1 MIELQLS
8 VSEAEAKGL
17 IWLVLLGLDDSIAPA
32 MCISKLYTAD
42 HIGQGDLV
50 QIHLQN
56 YKTTTTTTT
65 TTHKSLC
72 LVDRTLATT
81 TVYREASII
90 TATLVFQEPK

>member
-17 IWLVLLGLDDSIAPA
+17 ILLVLLGLDDSIAPA

-56 YKTTTTTTT
+56 YQKKKKTP
-65 TTHKSLC
+65 HKSLC
-72 LVDRTLATT
+72 LVDSTLATT
-81 TVYREASII
+81 TMCREASII

>member
-56 YKTTTTTTT
+56 YKTTTTTT
-65 TTHKSLC
+65 HKSLC

>member
-17 IWLVLLGLDDSIAPA
+17 ILLVLLGLDDSIAPA

-56 YKTTTTTTT
+56 YQKKKKHHTKACALWIV
-65 TTHKSLC
+65 H
-72 LVDRTLATT
+72 
-81 TVYREASII
+81 
-90 TATLVFQEPK
+90 

>member
-17 IWLVLLGLDDSIAPA
+17 ILLVLLGLDDSIAPA
-32 MCISKLYTAD
+32 MCISKLHTAD

-56 YKTTTTTTT
+56 YQKKKKNTTQ
-65 TTHKSLC
+65 K
-72 LVDRTLATT
+72 LV
-81 TVYREASII
+81 
-90 TATLVFQEPK
+90 PCG